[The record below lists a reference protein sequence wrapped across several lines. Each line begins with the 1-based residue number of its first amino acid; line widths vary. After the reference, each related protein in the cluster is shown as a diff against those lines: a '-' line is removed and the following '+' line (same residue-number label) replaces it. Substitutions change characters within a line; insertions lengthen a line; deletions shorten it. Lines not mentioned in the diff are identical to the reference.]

1 MPPSEEGGVTAYK
14 GLKRRDGRR
23 DTPSMCESSKYRR
36 VLNNNDTCITL
47 CMPTPWCKQQPR
59 VLSPS
64 VAPLYPLGA
73 PALPPRRSPLV
84 LRLFALAP
92 CGRQRLAFL
101 AASATGGARKPNP
114 SEGAEAATAARHRI
128 ASVSQ
133 PHQNVRARRAH
144 LNICHKGANISHARS
159 AYFTAPKA
167 RFHTAATLPYFT
179 AALCGA
185 EHRHTL

>member
-1 MPPSEEGGVTAYK
+1 MKRKILSVRGAAAPLPPSEEGGGCLHK
-14 GLKRRDGRR
+14 GFEQADGRR
-23 DTPSMCESSKYRR
+23 DTPSVCESSKYRR

-73 PALPPRRSPLV
+73 PAPS
-84 LRLFALAP
+84 
-92 CGRQRLAFL
+92 
-101 AASATGGARKPNP
+101 

-133 PHQNVRARRAH
+133 PNQNVRARRAH
-144 LNICHKGANISHARS
+144 LNICLKGANISHARS

-179 AALCGA
+179 AALCA
-185 EHRHTL
+185 ALRRHTL

>member
-1 MPPSEEGGVTAYK
+1 MHGAGAPSPPSEEGGGTAYK

-73 PALPPRRSPLV
+73 PAPLLKKGSQENGVNAITGRRYNPSVKPLKAERLDSSPYTGEPRSALNLPCTGEPR
-84 LRLFALAP
+84 FALRAP
-92 CGRQRLAFL
+92 LCVFSIPIFVFRIILCHNPIKMCAH
-101 AASATGGARKPNP
+101 GA
-114 SEGAEAATAARHRI
+114 
-128 ASVSQ
+128 
-133 PHQNVRARRAH
+133 
-144 LNICHKGANISHARS
+144 
-159 AYFTAPKA
+159 
-167 RFHTAATLPYFT
+167 HT
-179 AALCGA
+179 
-185 EHRHTL
+185 